1 MLSCDTLAVTARF
14 CAQGSNTM
22 AKNSDRPL
30 GEAQPLIWFPPQDHG
45 DGEMVECTY
54 ISIPQAA
61 HTYGVLGS
69 RPYWIWGFE
78 MGVNERGVAIG
89 NEAQGSRDESGEMQT
104 GLLGMDLLRLGLERG
119 ATAREAVEVITGL
132 LEQYGQRGNA
142 SRLFERRYENSYMVM
157 DPDEIWVLETAG
169 RRWIAR
175 QIHTYGAIS
184 NCYSIEREFDL
195 CSGDLERHARENGWL
210 SPGEPFNFAK
220 AYTLPAP
227 RQTNSVTRW
236 RRLNQLL
243 EGGGPQSILGIRRM
257 MRDHYEDSLLKPRFG
272 AAYGTFPTICMHA
285 MTWDACQTTASMQ
298 VFYQKGL
305 GPVARHAMSL
315 PCCSVYLPVYLT
327 GWLPAC
333 MEAGGEQFEETSLWW
348 LLERL
353 AMAVSADYERF
364 APAVQRE
371 AAELEEQLDREAKQ
385 AEAQAAALMEQGEN
399 GPAAAVLNRMMESA
413 AERAKAFAQRHFE
426 AIRGQLERDGGIL
439 GPRREFLEDYCR
451 RTGMELV

>member
-45 DGEMVECTY
+45 DGETVECTY
-54 ISIPQAA
+54 ISIPQVP

-78 MGVNERGVAIG
+78 MGVNEQGVAIG
-89 NEAQGSRDESGEMQT
+89 NEAQGSRDESGETQT

-119 ATAREAVEVITGL
+119 ATAREAVEAITGL

-175 QIHTYGAIS
+175 QIRTYGAIS

-210 SPGEPFNFAK
+210 SPGEPFDFAK

-243 EGGGPQSILGIRRM
+243 DGGEPQNIPGIRRLL
-257 MRDHYEDSLLKPRFG
+257 RDHYEDGLLKPRFG

-298 VFYQKGL
+298 VCYRAGL

-333 MEAGGEQFEETSLWW
+333 MEQGGERFEETSLWW
-348 LLERL
+348 LFERL
-353 AMAVSADYERF
+353 AAAVSADYERF
-364 APAVQRE
+364 APAVQGE
-371 AAELEEQLDREAKQ
+371 AAELEARLDREADQ
-385 AEAQAAALMEQGEN
+385 AEGQAAALLERGET
-399 GPAAAVLNRMMESA
+399 GPAGVVLNRMMESA
-413 AERAKAFAQRHFE
+413 AERAQAFARRHFE
-426 AIRGQLERDGGIL
+426 AVRGQMERDGGVM
-439 GPRREFLEDYCR
+439 GPRREFLEDYCG
-451 RTGMELV
+451 RTGMELA

>member
-1 MLSCDTLAVTARF
+1 
-14 CAQGSNTM
+14 
-22 AKNSDRPL
+22 
-30 GEAQPLIWFPPQDHG
+30 
-45 DGEMVECTY
+45 
-54 ISIPQAA
+54 
-61 HTYGVLGS
+61 
-69 RPYWIWGFE
+69 
-78 MGVNERGVAIG
+78 
-89 NEAQGSRDESGEMQT
+89 MQT

-195 CSGDLERHARENGWL
+195 CSGDLEQHARENGWL
-210 SPGEPFNFAK
+210 SPREPFNFAK

-236 RRLNQLL
+236 RRLNRLL
-243 EGGGPQSILGIRRM
+243 EGGEPQSILGIRRM
-257 MRDHYEDSLLKPRFG
+257 MRDHYEDGLLKPRFG

-298 VFYQKGL
+298 VFYHDIL
-305 GPVARHAMSL
+305 GPMARHAMSL

-399 GPAAAVLNRMMESA
+399 GSAAAVLNRMMESA

-426 AIRGQLERDGGIL
+426 AVRSQLERDGGVL

>member
-30 GEAQPLIWFPPQDHG
+30 GEAQPLIWFPTQDHG

-54 ISIPQAA
+54 ISIPQDA

-157 DPDEIWVLETAG
+157 DPHEIWVLETAG

-210 SPGEPFNFAK
+210 SSGEPFNFAK

-236 RRLNQLL
+236 RRLNRLL
-243 EGGGPQSILGIRRM
+243 EGGEPQSISGIRRM
-257 MRDHYEDSLLKPRFG
+257 MRDHYEDGLLKPRFG

-348 LLERL
+348 LLG
-353 AMAVSADYERF
+353 
-364 APAVQRE
+364 
-371 AAELEEQLDREAKQ
+371 
-385 AEAQAAALMEQGEN
+385 ALPPG
-399 GPAAAVLNRMMESA
+399 
-413 AERAKAFAQRHFE
+413 
-426 AIRGQLERDGGIL
+426 
-439 GPRREFLEDYCR
+439 RR
-451 RTGMELV
+451 

>member
-45 DGEMVECTY
+45 DGETVGCTY
-54 ISIPQAA
+54 ISIPQAP

-89 NEAQGSRDESGEMQT
+89 NEAQGSRDESGETQT

-119 ATAREAVEVITGL
+119 ATAREAVAVITGL

-175 QIHTYGAIS
+175 QIRTYGAIS

-243 EGGGPQSILGIRRM
+243 DGGEPQNIPGIRRLL
-257 MRDHYEDSLLKPRFG
+257 RDHYEDGLLKPRFG

-298 VFYQKGL
+298 VFYRAGL

-333 MEAGGEQFEETSLWW
+333 MEQGGERFEETSLWW
-348 LLERL
+348 LFERL
-353 AMAVSADYERF
+353 AAAVSADYERF
-364 APAVQRE
+364 APAVQGE
-371 AAELEEQLDREAKQ
+371 ATELEARLDREADQ
-385 AEAQAAALMEQGEN
+385 AEGQAAALLEQGEN
-399 GPAAAVLNRMMESA
+399 GQASAVLNRMMESA
-413 AERAKAFAQRHFE
+413 AGQAQAFARRHFE
-426 AIRGQLERDGGIL
+426 AVRGQMERDGGVL

>member
-45 DGEMVECTY
+45 DGETVECTY
-54 ISIPQAA
+54 ISIPQVP

-89 NEAQGSRDESGEMQT
+89 NEAQGSRDESGERQT

-119 ATAREAVEVITGL
+119 ATAREAVAVITGL

-175 QIHTYGAIS
+175 QIRTYGAIS

-243 EGGGPQSILGIRRM
+243 DGGEPQNIPGIRRLL
-257 MRDHYEDSLLKPRFG
+257 RDHYEDGLLKPRFG

-298 VFYQKGL
+298 VFYRAGL

-333 MEAGGEQFEETSLWW
+333 MEQGGERFEETSLWW
-348 LLERL
+348 LFERL
-353 AMAVSADYERF
+353 AAAVSADYERF
-364 APAVQRE
+364 APAVQGE
-371 AAELEEQLDREAKQ
+371 AAELEAWLDREADQ
-385 AEAQAAALMEQGEN
+385 AEGQAAALLERGEN
-399 GPAAAVLNRMMESA
+399 GQAGAVLNRMMESA
-413 AERAKAFAQRHFE
+413 AERAQAFARRHFE
-426 AIRGQLERDGGIL
+426 AVRGQMERDGGVL

>member
-45 DGEMVECTY
+45 DGETVECTY
-54 ISIPQAA
+54 ISIPQAP

-89 NEAQGSRDESGEMQT
+89 NEAQGSRDESGERQT

-119 ATAREAVEVITGL
+119 ATAREAVAVITGL

-175 QIHTYGAIS
+175 QIRTYGAIS

-195 CSGDLERHARENGWL
+195 CSGGLERHARENGWL

-220 AYTLPAP
+220 AYTMPAP

-243 EGGGPQSILGIRRM
+243 DGGEPQNIPGIRRLL
-257 MRDHYEDSLLKPRFG
+257 RDHYEDGLLKPRFG

-298 VFYQKGL
+298 VFYRAGL

-333 MEAGGEQFEETSLWW
+333 MEQGGERFEETSLWW
-348 LLERL
+348 LFERL
-353 AMAVSADYERF
+353 AAAVSADYERF
-364 APAVQRE
+364 APAVQGE
-371 AAELEEQLDREAKQ
+371 AAELEARLDREADQ
-385 AEAQAAALMEQGEN
+385 AEGQAAALLERGEN
-399 GPAAAVLNRMMESA
+399 GQAGAVLNRMMESA
-413 AERAKAFAQRHFE
+413 AGQAQAFARRHFE
-426 AIRGQLERDGGIL
+426 AVRGQMERDGGIL